1 MGIFKDSNTKT
12 WQYKFEHEKR
22 SYAARG
28 FNTRREAEAA
38 RFKRREEV
46 KIQAK
51 EKSKR
56 SKIATGFKTIANDY
70 LDAAKRKYVK
80 DVYLRKVNVYKRFR
94 KTLPDHDIPIDQIT
108 SRHIHDYLK
117 GLESNSLYNEHR
129 HELSA
134 LFSWT
139 KRIYGAQLPFL
150 INPCAGVEPMT
161 HVKADKKIPTE
172 REILRMIAA
181 SDPGDEK
188 DILLTCLQTLGRIDE
203 ILRLRWLEDVNFEKR
218 YVTLWTRKRKNG
230 AYEPDVMPMNKD
242 LYDVLWGRWQR
253 RKQDKWV
260 FWNEIA
266 NERKGDRYKHRPR
279 MMDSICKRAGIAPLG
294 TRNIKMEK
302 DQIIAFEKKHNRK
315 IREDEIM
322 LVLPRYYGFHALRHF
337 MASYLMDDRKASLKT
352 VSGLLRHKNVRT
364 TEIYLHSVA
373 TSSLATSN
381 EIEGKFTL
389 KVIEPPQSAA
399 ANEEGVAK

>member
-51 EKSKR
+51 EKSKT

-94 KTLPDHDIPIDQIT
+94 KTLPDHDIPIYQIT

-139 KRIYGAQLPFL
+139 IRIYGAQLPFL
-150 INPCAGVEPMT
+150 INTCAGVEPMT
-161 HVKADKKIPTE
+161 HVKAEKKIPTE

-181 SDPGDEK
+181 ADP
-188 DILLTCLQTLGRIDE
+188 
-203 ILRLRWLEDVNFEKR
+203 
-218 YVTLWTRKRKNG
+218 
-230 AYEPDVMPMNKD
+230 
-242 LYDVLWGRWQR
+242 
-253 RKQDKWV
+253 
-260 FWNEIA
+260 
-266 NERKGDRYKHRPR
+266 
-279 MMDSICKRAGIAPLG
+279 
-294 TRNIKMEK
+294 
-302 DQIIAFEKKHNRK
+302 
-315 IREDEIM
+315 
-322 LVLPRYYGFHALRHF
+322 
-337 MASYLMDDRKASLKT
+337 
-352 VSGLLRHKNVRT
+352 
-364 TEIYLHSVA
+364 
-373 TSSLATSN
+373 
-381 EIEGKFTL
+381 
-389 KVIEPPQSAA
+389 
-399 ANEEGVAK
+399 